1 MKKFTKLFLSCMAVS
16 AITAAVAT
24 SAMAAEVTGDVKG
37 TYDEATG
44 KLAISNL
51 ADLQIKADTQAT
63 ILVVGPNA
71 DVTAIA
77 EGDIEYINQDANSN
91 VAAAWASVG
100 LMNAPAEEKEDTKG
114 TYTVMVGY
122 EPADGSEPFAIAS
135 GSFTIGASQ
144 LLVGDVNGDTRING
158 PDAVAVLTVQ
168 AGDDT
173 AIAAEYVPAAYYCN
187 GDFRIGGPDAV
198 EILTYQAGDE
208 NREFVGK
215 TMAIPAAPAN

>member
-24 SAMAAEVTGDVKG
+24 SAMAADLTGDVKG
-37 TYDEATG
+37 SYDESG
-44 KLAISNL
+44 KLTITNL
-51 ADLQIKADTQAT
+51 AELGIKEGTQAT

-71 DVTAIA
+71 DLTAIT
-77 EGDIEYINQDANSN
+77 EGKIEYINQDAQAN
-91 VAAAWASVG
+91 VATAWGTVG
-100 LMNAPAEEKEDTKG
+100 LKSAPAEEKEETKG

-122 EPADGSEPFAIAS
+122 EPAVAGTEPFVVAKS
-135 GSFTIGASQ
+135 TFTIGASQ
-144 LLVGDVNGDTRING
+144 LLVGDVNGDARING

-173 AIAAEYVPAAYYCN
+173 AIAEEYVPAAYYCN

-208 NREFVGK
+208 NREYVGK